1 LLNGDD
7 PNLLALPDAPWTT
20 MISVGQGE
28 ANDLRIA
35 DFEEDA
41 EGSRFRLLWR
51 GEEVQVVEWSMP
63 GLFNARNVAMAFL
76 STVLAQAE
84 EPDLDD
90 LFAQAAL
97 PDFSA
102 CQGVKRRQ
110 EILVDKESRVVL
122 SDFGHHPTAI
132 EGTLQSLRARWPG
145 RRIVACFEP
154 RSNPAVTNVFQD
166 RFADALS
173 LADVA
178 LLGAVHRSE
187 KIPEDKRIDPGAMI
201 NRVENAGKQG
211 RAFAQNSELA
221 DYLET
226 QLDDR
231 PTLVVFFSN
240 GSFDGV
246 IDRFAKFAS

>member
-1 LLNGDD
+1 
-7 PNLLALPDAPWTT
+7 
-20 MISVGQGE
+20 
-28 ANDLRIA
+28 
-35 DFEEDA
+35 
-41 EGSRFRLLWR
+41 
-51 GEEVQVVEWSMP
+51 MP
-63 GLFNARNVAMAFL
+63 GLFNARNLAMAFL
-76 STVLAQAE
+76 STVLSQAQ

-90 LFAQAAL
+90 PFSSAAL

-110 EILVDKESRVVL
+110 EILVDKESLVVL

-132 EGTLQSLRARWPG
+132 EGTLESLRARWPG

-154 RSNPAVTNVFQD
+154 RSNTVTNVFQD

-173 LADVA
+173 LADEA
-178 LLGAVHRSE
+178 LLGTVHRAE
-187 KIPEDKRIDPGAMI
+187 KIPADKRIDPRAMI
-201 NRVENAGKQG
+201 KRIEEAGKQG

-221 DYLET
+221 DFLET

-246 IDRFAKFAS
+246 IDRFAKFAT